1 MAKDTIMKAEI
12 KVTGIKEIK
21 NLIELLSSHFDELPI
36 QLQTKLKKIESKF
49 GISDITRD
57 ILDEMYTNGFI
68 EENSLDLKKVVSVN
82 QVLQRVQVWDDGLK
96 SLYPNHYWTKIN
108 GDILAEW

>member
-1 MAKDTIMKAEI
+1 MKNEI
-12 KVTGIKEIK
+12 KVEISVKGIKEVK
-21 NLIELLSSHFDELPI
+21 NLIDLLSSHFDELPI
-36 QLQTKLKKIESKF
+36 QLQTKLKKIETKF

-57 ILDEMYTNGFI
+57 VLDEMYTNGFT

-82 QVLQRVQVWDDGLK
+82 QVLQRVIVWDNGLK
-96 SLYPNHYWTKIN
+96 SLYPEHFWSKIN

>member
-1 MAKDTIMKAEI
+1 MKNEI
-12 KVTGIKEIK
+12 KFEISVKGIKEVK
-21 NLIELLSSHFDELPI
+21 NLIDLLSSHFDELPI
-36 QLQTKLKKIESKF
+36 QLQTKLKKIETKF

-57 ILDEMYTNGFI
+57 VIDEMYTNGFT
-68 EENSLDLKKVVSVN
+68 EENSLDLKKVISVN

-96 SLYPNHYWTKIN
+96 SLYPEHFWTKVN

>member
-1 MAKDTIMKAEI
+1 MLKVEI
-12 KVTGIKEIK
+12 SVKGIKEVK
-21 NLIELLSSHFDELPI
+21 NLIDLLSSHFDELPI
-36 QLQTKLKKIESKF
+36 QLQSKIKKIESKF

-57 ILDEMYTNGFI
+57 VLDEMYPNGFT

>member
-1 MAKDTIMKAEI
+1 MLKVEI
-12 KVTGIKEIK
+12 SVKGIKEVK
-21 NLIELLSSHFDELPI
+21 NLIDLLSSHFDELPI
-36 QLQTKLKKIESKF
+36 QLQSKIKKIESKF

-57 ILDEMYTNGFI
+57 VLDEMYPNGFT

-82 QVLQRVQVWDDGLK
+82 QVLQRVIVWDNGLK